1 MLSGN
6 VRKRFRRGRK
16 MLRSGNR
23 RLRRSTLLP
32 LKKQVARLS
41 AIANVERH
49 WYDRAATG
57 IQIEALPVLVSNLNT
72 IFAGDANL
80 NRNGNVIKPSF
91 INVRGTIA
99 LNPNLRIATARVM
112 LVRDW
117 GAPGGVAPNPNLIL
131 DGTYFSTVNAPNAP
145 RYVNQLKRFQVLY
158 DKNFTLANDATNMI
172 RHFDIRVKLGGE
184 IHFFSTNSTDWDKG
198 TIYLVLMDDN
208 TTAANYNT
216 VSYVSRLTYYP

>member
-57 IQIEALPVLVSNLNT
+57 IQIVTGKHFTAT
-72 IFAGDANL
+72 T
-80 NRNGNVIKPSF
+80 KSF
-91 INVRGTIA
+91 THITGQHI
-99 LNPNLRIATARVM
+99 I
-112 LVRDW
+112 
-117 GAPGGVAPNPNLIL
+117 
-131 DGTYFSTVNAPNAP
+131 
-145 RYVNQLKRFQVLY
+145 
-158 DKNFTLANDATNMI
+158 
-172 RHFDIRVKLGGE
+172 
-184 IHFFSTNSTDWDKG
+184 
-198 TIYLVLMDDN
+198 
-208 TTAANYNT
+208 
-216 VSYVSRLTYYP
+216 